1 MATGFKSVGKIINSE
16 ITSKLLKFNYK
27 STYSQPNNESFL
39 YCYTFYCYHFSLNGQ
54 TKMQLINSNDGH
66 KNIYEILSSYI
77 QIKSESGNEKEAGLF
92 LRNL

>member
-1 MATGFKSVGKIINSE
+1 MKAFHIVILFIVT
-16 ITSKLLKFNYK
+16 
-27 STYSQPNNESFL
+27 
-39 YCYTFYCYHFSLNGQ
+39 HFSLNGQ

-92 LRNL
+92 LRNLCEANQLNVYPMGEANGNFNFAASFSH